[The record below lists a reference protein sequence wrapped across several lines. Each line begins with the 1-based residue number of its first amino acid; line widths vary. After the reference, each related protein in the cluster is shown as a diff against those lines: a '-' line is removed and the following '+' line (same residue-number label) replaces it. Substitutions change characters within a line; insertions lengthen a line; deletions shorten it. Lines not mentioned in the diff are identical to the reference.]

1 MSDKLVP
8 PSVAEFAIGSL
19 ADQVLKAQAEIKTWP
34 DEMRRRNGLLNLPE
48 PKDWLSPEHALQS
61 LITENGEQ
69 IGMAATIAQQAE
81 LIRLQAAELA
91 ALKQAGVS
99 VSDVVHHSFSRDRD
113 IGWNASEED
122 QAVRSAFDEWL
133 KTSRFTRPN
142 SPWDIWKA
150 SARLNASRDVV
161 PEGKYADV
169 LAPFAAM
176 MERELHANSGKGDRP
191 GWLAMDRKTGL
202 LEIYYHLGKL
212 QKATK
217 NNDEPG
223 IVEYAAD
230 VANMSMMLVDI
241 CGLLAAA
248 PTPAPDHSADDLKM
262 VRVPRELANRLTST
276 DNHVRQTAR
285 RELRNMLLAGGAQ

>member
-1 MSDKLVP
+1 MIVLDDDGDELSVLVGEFKK
-8 PSVAEFAIGSL
+8 VAS
-19 ADQVLKAQAEIKTWP
+19 
-34 DEMRRRNGLLNLPE
+34 
-48 PKDWLSPEHALQS
+48 
-61 LITENGEQ
+61 
-69 IGMAATIAQQAE
+69 
-81 LIRLQAAELA
+81 
-91 ALKQAGVS
+91 
-99 VSDVVHHSFSRDRD
+99 
-113 IGWNASEED
+113 
-122 QAVRSAFDEWL
+122 
-133 KTSRFTRPN
+133 
-142 SPWDIWKA
+142 
-150 SARLNASRDVV
+150 LNASRDVA

-248 PTPAPDHSADDLKM
+248 PTHAPDHSADDLKM
-262 VRVPRELANRLTST
+262 VSVPRELLEHVKHARKELLRMDRAPLSIRQKLAQKLT
-276 DNHVRQTAR
+276 D
-285 RELRNMLLAGGAQ
+285 LLAGGAQ